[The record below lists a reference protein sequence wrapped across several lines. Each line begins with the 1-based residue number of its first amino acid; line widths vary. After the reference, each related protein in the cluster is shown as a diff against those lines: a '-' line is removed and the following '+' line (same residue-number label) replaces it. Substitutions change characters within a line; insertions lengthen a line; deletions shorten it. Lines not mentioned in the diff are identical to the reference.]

1 MRTQTTRDVL
11 TTGQVARICHV
22 APRTVSKWF
31 DTGRLRGY
39 RIPGSRDRRIPVS
52 QLRAFMRA
60 HNMPLDELDGGLCR
74 VMVLDARVSD
84 ADFASL
90 ADSGHYD
97 VRTAANGFEAG
108 VLAQQFRPHAIV
120 LAADD
125 RPDEAMELCDHIR
138 QSADLQS
145 TRVIA
150 AATGLTPQR
159 RQWFLSR
166 GFDGCLPRPFSA
178 EQLGEAV
185 EAVTNLLE

>member
-1 MRTQTTRDVL
+1 MRSQTTKDVL

-39 RIPGSRDRRIPVS
+39 RIPGSRDRRIPIS

-60 HNMPLDELDGGLCR
+60 HNMPLDELDGGRCR
-74 VMVLDARVSD
+74 VMVLDATARQSEI
-84 ADFASL
+84 APL
-90 ADSGHYD
+90 NETGHYD

-108 VLAQQFRPHAIV
+108 VLAQQFRPHVIV
-120 LAADD
+120 LATEEDT
-125 RPDEAMELCDHIR
+125 DEAMDLCDRIR
-138 QSADLQS
+138 RSADLQS

-150 AATGLTPQR
+150 ATSGLTPQR
-159 RQWFLSR
+159 RQWFLAR
-166 GFDGCLPRPFSA
+166 GFDGCLPRPFSQ
-178 EQLGEAV
+178 EQLRDAV